1 MALTT
6 RRRISSEFT
15 SNGIIHHSDAG
26 SQYTAIAFS
35 EELEKEEMLGSIGT
49 VGDALDNALME
60 STIGLYKTELIGE
73 RAAGRNWSGMREVER
88 ETAAWGLIEVEGA
101 APSRWLTPFAD
112 VVCSETV
119 PGGAG
124 GRGCGNRTRRVWCL

>member
-1 MALTT
+1 MALAI
-6 RRRISSEFT
+6 RRRMSSEFT

-60 STIGLYKTELIGE
+60 STIGLFKTELIGE

-88 ETAAWGLIEVEGA
+88 ETAAWVQWYNTERLHSSIDYSTPIEREM
-101 APSRWLTPFAD
+101 RYAD
-112 VVCSETV
+112 NIAKLAKAS
-119 PGGAG
+119 
-124 GRGCGNRTRRVWCL
+124 